1 MQVEIFGIPAGEC
14 YDYECDSF
22 YRNYSN
28 FIPSKE
34 FIKMFP
40 NFPNKKI
47 DNLCVGFEDGQ
58 YHFQVY
64 EKFCEEG
71 DMRMIF
77 DAVLVIEKAH
87 LVLQDL
93 E

>member
-1 MQVEIFGIPAGEC
+1 MQVNILGIPAGDC
-14 YDYECDSF
+14 DDYECDSF
-22 YRNYSN
+22 YINYFN
-28 FIPSKE
+28 FIPSKG
-34 FIKMFP
+34 FLQTFP

-47 DNLCVGFEDGQ
+47 DNLCVGFEDEQ

-71 DMRMIF
+71 DMKLTF
-77 DAVLVIEKAH
+77 DAIIVIEKAH